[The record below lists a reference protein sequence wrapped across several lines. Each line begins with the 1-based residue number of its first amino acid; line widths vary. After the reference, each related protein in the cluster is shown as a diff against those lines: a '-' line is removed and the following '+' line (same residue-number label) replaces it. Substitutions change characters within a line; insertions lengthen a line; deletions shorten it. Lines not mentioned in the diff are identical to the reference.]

1 MRGYR
6 FIYLCEITD
15 IRAESPHIIR
25 SKWASKLMSEGIA
38 VRVLPQLQ
46 DS

>member
-1 MRGYR
+1 MWGYC

-15 IRAESPHIIR
+15 IRAESPYIVG
-25 SKWASKLMSEGIA
+25 SKWTSKLMSEGMA

-46 DS
+46 DP

>member
-6 FIYLCEITD
+6 FVYLCEITD
-15 IRAESPHIIR
+15 IRAETPYIVG
-25 SKWASKLMSEGIA
+25 SKWTSKLMPEGMA

>member
-6 FIYLCEITD
+6 FIYLCEITN
-15 IRAESPHIIR
+15 IRAESPHIISSER
-25 SKWASKLMSEGIA
+25 SSKLMSEGMA

-46 DS
+46 DP